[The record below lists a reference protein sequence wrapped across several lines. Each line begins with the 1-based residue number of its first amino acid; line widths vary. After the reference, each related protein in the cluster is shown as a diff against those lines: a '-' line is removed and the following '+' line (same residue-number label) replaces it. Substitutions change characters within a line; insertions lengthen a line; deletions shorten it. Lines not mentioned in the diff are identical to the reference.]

1 MPASNDNRPVGKDN
15 PLFGLLDGFVN
26 IHGGPGKNMENASAN
41 FTKIVAIGRRDK
53 QYFTGEEL
61 AKLKPFLEH
70 DPLSDDI
77 TKQMWFSGRQLLL
90 MKPGQREAYTSAG
103 PHHDYTLFEIAMV
116 AVGARIVRKP
126 VEGLGTHSGIR
137 VQEY

>member
-1 MPASNDNRPVGKDN
+1 
-15 PLFGLLDGFVN
+15 
-26 IHGGPGKNMENASAN
+26 MENASAN